1 MSNIRRYELYIVLR
15 PDLDDEQ
22 REAFI
27 ESLNAFVNEQ
37 AGQIISTQRL
47 GKRRLAYPI
56 QHQIEGYDVLY
67 ELLLPAPAPHA
78 IEARLRLSENVLRYL
93 LVRRDDLPLDA
104 GAVEA
109 VARQAEEKAQADA
122 AAAEAAAEE
131 AAAAEETATTED
143 KTSTEES
150 EPAVAESETSE
161 E

>member
-22 REAFI
+22 RETFI
-27 ESLNAFVNEQ
+27 ESLNAFVNDQ

-56 QHQIEGYDVLY
+56 QHLLEGYDVLY
-67 ELLLPAPAPHA
+67 ELLLPA
-78 IEARLRLSENVLRYL
+78 
-93 LVRRDDLPLDA
+93 A

-122 AAAEAAAEE
+122 AAAEEP
-131 AAAAEETATTED
+131 ATTADE
-143 KTSTEES
+143 TPTEEGEFS
-150 EPAVAESETSE
+150 AAESETSE

>member
-27 ESLNAFVNEQ
+27 ESLNAFVGEQ

-56 QHQIEGYDVLY
+56 QHLLEGYDVLY
-67 ELLLPAPAPHA
+67 ELLLPAPAPNA

-122 AAAEAAAEE
+122 TAAEAEAEAAESESAE
-131 AAAAEETATTED
+131 ATEDETTTEV
-143 KTSTEES
+143 S